1 MDRPL
6 SVRQVKSQVMT
17 SPEAMSCESIHA
29 GDASR
34 ADALAPDY
42 ALIELIFFSYRDF
55 VGEPDRLLE
64 RYGFGRAHHRIL
76 HFVQRQP
83 GLTIAALLDILRIT
97 KQSLARVLKDLM
109 DHGYVEQ
116 RAGADDRRKR
126 LLFLTSKGTA
136 LAVDLAEGQTRRIAA
151 ALKESG
157 PQERIVIER
166 FLMGLIDPS
175 TRLEIRQRLAR
186 GRA

>member
-1 MDRPL
+1 MDSPVSAR
-6 SVRQVKSQVMT
+6 SAKSQ
-17 SPEAMSCESIHA
+17 ESISPKEMPA
-29 GDASR
+29 GGVLR
-34 ADALAPDY
+34 TDALTPDY

-116 RAGADDRRKR
+116 RAGADDKRKR
-126 LLFLTSKGTA
+126 LLFLTAKGTA
-136 LAVDLAEGQTRRIAA
+136 LAVDLADGQTRRIAA
-151 ALKESG
+151 ALAEAG
-157 PQERIVIER
+157 PQERTVIER
-166 FLMGLIDPS
+166 FFMGLIDPS
-175 TRLEIRQRLAR
+175 TRLEIRRRLE
-186 GRA
+186 RALS